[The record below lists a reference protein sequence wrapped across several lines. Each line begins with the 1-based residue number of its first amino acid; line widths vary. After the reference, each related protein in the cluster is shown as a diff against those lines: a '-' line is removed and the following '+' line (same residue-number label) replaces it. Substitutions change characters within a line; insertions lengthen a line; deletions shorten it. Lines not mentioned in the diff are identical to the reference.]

1 MSLLQLTFELL
12 AENHNHIEQVLEPHI
27 ISISSFEI
35 PETLNIWSLDAFFQ
49 EPSKG
54 QILEILEAES
64 ISDFTVK
71 VVPDVNWLQE
81 SYKSFPPLTIGDYF
95 IYGSH
100 YEGDLPN
107 DKLAIILNAA
117 TAFGSGEHPTTA
129 GCLQFLSNLKDEIK
143 VERPLDMGC
152 GSGILAIAIAKAWSS
167 KVIACDIDPESVR
180 MTEQNAV
187 ENDVEN
193 LIQTFESN
201 GYDNPLLREEAPFDL
216 IVSNILA
223 KPLIEMASGLS
234 ASLAPNGLAILSGL
248 LESQMKGVTA
258 AHEAEGVMLVES
270 IFKEGWATL
279 LMKQT

>member
-1 MSLLQLTFELL
+1 
-12 AENHNHIEQVLEPHI
+12 
-27 ISISSFEI
+27 
-35 PETLNIWSLDAFFQ
+35 
-49 EPSKG
+49 
-54 QILEILEAES
+54 
-64 ISDFTVK
+64 
-71 VVPDVNWLQE
+71 
-81 SYKSFPPLTIGDYF
+81 
-95 IYGSH
+95 
-100 YEGDLPN
+100 
-107 DKLAIILNAA
+107 
-117 TAFGSGEHPTTA
+117 
-129 GCLQFLSNLKDEIK
+129 
-143 VERPLDMGC
+143 MGC